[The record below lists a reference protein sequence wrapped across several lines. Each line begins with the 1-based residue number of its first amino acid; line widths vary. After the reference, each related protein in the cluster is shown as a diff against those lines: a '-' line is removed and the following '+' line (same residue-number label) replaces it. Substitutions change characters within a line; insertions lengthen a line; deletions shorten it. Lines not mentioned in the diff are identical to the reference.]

1 MGNSEVGTRNVEF
14 KTRNSKPGT
23 RNWKQILLFII
34 IFLSLIPSCSIKKT
48 VVNSTALFMDDVMD
62 GFFAESDLQFASEAI
77 PGNLKLL
84 EGLIRASDGDNDG
97 LLLKGCKLY
106 AMYAMGFMED
116 AALDKKQD
124 KENMRRASAFYGRA
138 RDYGLAVLK
147 KNSDFKNAVEGNM
160 DDFAKVMPAFGDG
173 DLETLFWTAFA
184 WGEYINLN
192 RNSAETIADLPR
204 VRLMME
210 RVIEIND
217 KYFYGLPHLFMIV
230 YYSMPKMFGGD
241 YDRAKKEYET
251 IQGISGGRFVL
262 ADFFMARY
270 YAVQVQ
276 DKALFEKLLGNVE
289 AADDNVIPERLFTQ
303 VAKKKALILKMKE
316 NDLF

>member
-1 MGNSEVGTRNVEF
+1 MMLKVKSQ
-14 KTRNSKPGT
+14 KSKV
-23 RNWKQILLFII
+23 ILLAVVAIMMAVT
-34 IFLSLIPSCSIKKT
+34 SCSLKKT
-48 VVNSTALFMDDVMD
+48 VVNSTALIMDDIMG
-62 GFFAESDLQFASEAI
+62 GFFEEGDLQFAAEAI
-77 PGNLKLL
+77 PANLKLL
-84 EGLIRASDGDNDG
+84 EGLIRGSNFENDA

-116 AALDKKQD
+116 SALDKKTD
-124 KENMRRASAFYGRA
+124 KANTRRASAFYGKA
-138 RDYGLAVLK
+138 KDYGLMVLK
-147 KNSDFKNAVEGNM
+147 KNVDFKNALEGGAG
-160 DDFAKVMPAFGDG
+160 DFEKVMPAFGAD
-173 DLETLFWTAFA
+173 DVETLFWAAFA

-192 RNSAETIADLPR
+192 RNVTAAIADLPKAR
-204 VRLMME
+204 ILME
-210 RVIEIND
+210 RVIELND

-251 IQGISGGRFVL
+251 MQEISGGRFIL

-276 DKALFEKLLGNVE
+276 DKALFNKLLDKVE
-289 AADDNVIPERLFTQ
+289 AAEDNIIPEKLFTQ
-303 VAKKKALILKMKE
+303 VAKKKAIILKQKE